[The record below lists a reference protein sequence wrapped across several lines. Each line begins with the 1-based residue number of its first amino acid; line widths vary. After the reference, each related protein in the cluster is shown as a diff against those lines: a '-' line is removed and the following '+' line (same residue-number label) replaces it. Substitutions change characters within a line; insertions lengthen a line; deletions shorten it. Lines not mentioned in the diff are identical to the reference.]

1 MSARRML
8 AGLLLA
14 ALLSGCGMKGDLV
27 LPDREAPPPAPTE
40 SPKAPG

>member
-1 MSARRML
+1 VSARRVL

-27 LPDREAPPPAPTE
+27 LPDREAPPPAPADA
-40 SPKAPG
+40 PKAPG